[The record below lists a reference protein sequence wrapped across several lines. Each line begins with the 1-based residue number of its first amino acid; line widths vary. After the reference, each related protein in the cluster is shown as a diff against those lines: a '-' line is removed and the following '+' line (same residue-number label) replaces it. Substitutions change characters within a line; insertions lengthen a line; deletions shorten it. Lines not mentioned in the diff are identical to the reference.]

1 MGVTVRWTS
10 RAIASR
16 LARTALT
23 ARRASGGGEPGFN
36 PTIFLFE
43 RIAGGIGLAGRLF
56 DEKEQLV
63 RRTRQLIRGCTC
75 PNGCPACVGPI
86 VGDLP
91 EIELELSRKQIA
103 LDILDTLEA
112 VATH

>member
-1 MGVTVRWTS
+1 VHSWGV
-10 RAIASR
+10 
-16 LARTALT
+16 ARTDPLALLLQRY
-23 ARRASGGGEPGFN
+23 ARSGDAAAME
-36 PTIFLFE
+36 E
-43 RIAGGIGLAGRLF
+43 
-56 DEKEQLV
+56 LV
-63 RRTRQLIRGCTC
+63 RRTRQLISGCTC